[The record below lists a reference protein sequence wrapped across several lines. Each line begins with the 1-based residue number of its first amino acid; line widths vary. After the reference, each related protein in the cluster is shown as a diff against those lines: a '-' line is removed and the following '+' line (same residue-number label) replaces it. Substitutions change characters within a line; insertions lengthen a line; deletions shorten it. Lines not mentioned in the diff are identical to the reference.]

1 MANATSQRTDRPNL
15 VRIAV
20 LEHDLLGIQPEPGT
34 AAALAVGTRR
44 LGQCWQHKPAAT
56 LGPVPIEEAVCIQCG
71 RQMKLDSE
79 GHWVL
84 A

>member
-1 MANATSQRTDRPNL
+1 MATQTPPDRPNP

-20 LEHDLLGIQPEPGT
+20 LEHSLCGVQPEPGT
-34 AAALAVGTRR
+34 AAALTVGMRAA
-44 LGQCWQHKPAAT
+44 GQCLQHQPAAV
-56 LGPVPIEEAVCIQCG
+56 LGPVPVEEAVCTQCG
-71 RQMKLDSE
+71 RRMELNDE

>member
-1 MANATSQRTDRPNL
+1 MADATPQRTDRPSP

-20 LEHDLLGIQPEPGT
+20 LEHDLLGVQPEPGT

-44 LGQCWQHKPAAT
+44 LGQCWQHQPAAT
-56 LGPVPIEEAVCIQCG
+56 LGPIPVEEAVCTQCG
-71 RQMKLDSE
+71 RPMALNEE